1 MSAFSL
7 KSYKKKRKT
16 PLSKIAHIYD
26 TEKKESVWIVKTV
39 DGKRQKISK
48 REIEKKKLLTPET
61 TWAFD
66 RLGMKFRYK
75 VGEEKRHVFWKGFKN
90 STVESGDFKT
100 HFVES
105 SDEEDDGD
113 DGDEED
119 EEDDG
124 DEEDE
129 LIKPKSKPCHR

>member
-1 MSAFSL
+1 MSAFGL
-7 KSYKKKRKT
+7 KSYKKKRKAS
-16 PLSKIAHIYD
+16 LSKIAHVYN

-75 VGEEKRHVFWKGFKN
+75 VGEEKRLVFWKGFKN

-100 HFVES
+100 HFVDS
-105 SDEEDDGD
+105 SEE
-113 DGDEED
+113 EE
-119 EEDDG
+119 EE
-124 DEEDE
+124 EE
-129 LIKPKSKPCHR
+129 